1 MRKHIPFFLNN
12 LTVWVLVAILT
23 GCSGGEDGGSDQ
35 NQSATQK
42 PDNAKGGQ
50 AAKGP
55 EIPKAAEKPAE
66 KFTREMVKAAMESAL
81 KQLSD
86 SFPKEELAELR
97 TKMLEPVELQ
107 ELADELNENIVDGK
121 IDDRGMKVDA
131 ITVEALTKAIVVL
144 LPKAK
149 REGDKKRVAVKI
161 AFNSGYLAR
170 CLLDCSADNLEYT
183 FPSSDKWCDAI
194 LRDARTL
201 AVFYSPQHPDT
212 PKLKESLPKP
222 IPTKPEPAEP
232 PAPTEESVE
241 PAEPPAL
248 TEESVVGEPDPP
260 APVQEKPKPLTKG
273 KQVSHYAMNKVMSG
287 MDSTLDPEVIL
298 VFECD
303 LGWNGAG
310 GLEDALKYM
319 DKFKLEKIAVAT
331 ADGSTQFVTK
341 EKLKKLKWV
350 PLE

>member
-1 MRKHIPFFLNN
+1 MRSGILFFLTK
-12 LTVWVLVAILT
+12 LTVLALVVVLA
-23 GCSGGEDGGSDQ
+23 GCGGSEGGGSDQ
-35 NQSATQK
+35 NQSSTQK
-42 PDNAKGGQ
+42 PDNLEGGQ
-50 AAKGP
+50 AAKP
-55 EIPKAAEKPAE
+55 MEKPAE
-66 KFTREMVKAAMESAL
+66 KFTSEMVKEAFEAAWE
-81 KQLSD
+81 QLPD
-86 SFPKEELAELR
+86 LYTKEELAKQRAE
-97 TKMLEPVELQ
+97 MLEPEMLQ
-107 ELADELNENIVDGK
+107 EIADDLNEDIVDGK
-121 IDDRGMKVDA
+121 VNVRTIKIDA
-131 ITVEALTKAIVVL
+131 ITVEALTKAVVARL
-144 LPKAK
+144 LEVKK
-149 REGDKKRVAVKI
+149 EGDKKRVAVKI

-232 PAPTEESVE
+232 PAPTEESLDE
-241 PAEPPAL
+241 PAEPPAP

-260 APVQEKPKPLTKG
+260 APVQEKPKPLPKG

-287 MDSTLDPEVIL
+287 MDSTLDSEVIL

-341 EKLKKLKWV
+341 EELKNLKWEV
-350 PLE
+350 AP

>member
-1 MRKHIPFFLNN
+1 MRKHIPFFPNN
-12 LTVWVLVAILT
+12 LAVWVLVAILT

-35 NQSATQK
+35 NQSSTQK
-42 PDNAKGGQ
+42 PDNSEGGQ
-50 AAKGP
+50 AAKP
-55 EIPKAAEKPAE
+55 MEKPAE
-66 KFTREMVKAAMESAL
+66 KFTSEMVKEAFEAAWE
-81 KQLSD
+81 QLPD
-86 SFPKEELAELR
+86 LYTKEELAKQRAE
-97 TKMLEPVELQ
+97 MLEPEMLQ
-107 ELADELNENIVDGK
+107 EIADDLNEDIVDGK
-121 IDDRGMKVDA
+121 VNVRTIKIDA
-131 ITVEALTKAIVVL
+131 ITVEALTKAVVARL
-144 LPKAK
+144 LEVKK
-149 REGDKKRVAVKI
+149 EGDKKRVAVKI

-170 CLLDCSADNLEYT
+170 CLLDCSVDNLEYT
-183 FPSSDKWCDAI
+183 FPSSDKWCDTI
-194 LRDARTL
+194 LRNARTL

-212 PKLKESLPKP
+212 PKLEESLPKP

-232 PAPTEESVE
+232 PAPTEK
-241 PAEPPAL
+241 
-248 TEESVVGEPDPP
+248 SVVGEPDRP
-260 APVQEKPKPLTKG
+260 APVQEKPKPLPKG

-341 EKLKKLKWV
+341 EELKKLKWV